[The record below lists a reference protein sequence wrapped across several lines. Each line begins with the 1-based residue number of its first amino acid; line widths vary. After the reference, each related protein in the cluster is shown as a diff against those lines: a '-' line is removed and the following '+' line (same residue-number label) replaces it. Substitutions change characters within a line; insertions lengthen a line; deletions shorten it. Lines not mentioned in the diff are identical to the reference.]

1 VKLRFLA
8 LGGDTPARARMVA
21 CGRFVRAVGL
31 VPILRTDRFELWAPP
46 DTPVRL
52 GRHRRSVLIGFAYD
66 RSSGQALCEAPA
78 TTTRPESVVRDYW
91 GSYVLFA
98 DRPKGHLVLR
108 DPSGAIP
115 VYHRRESSCHIYA
128 SDDGLLWAGSD
139 IVPAPDLDFVRGW
152 LSFPFL
158 RSGRTGAIGVRELTA
173 GRCHIADAA
182 GIREDQV
189 WSPAEHLAKR
199 LIQRPE
205 EAVER
210 LRGELLRCIP
220 RAVPQGQHCF
230 LKISGGLDSA
240 LVAAALA
247 AAGRQFT
254 CINFATRG
262 PEGNERAYAR
272 AVAADVGVDLIELA
286 EEPITIDLEHP
297 PVNRLRP
304 PRHPLLQGLD
314 RAYAV
319 QWSAL
324 GAEAVVDG
332 AGGDNIFA
340 YLNTASP
347 VLDAWACGGV
357 SSVWRAIN
365 DLAVLHS
372 ETLWTTAWFAWRKT
386 RRGTST
392 TWPANHDFLMPGA
405 IAREA
410 DAHPWLE
417 LPPEVRP
424 GAREHVRSIVGIPH
438 FFSDPT
444 PGMPAMLHPLLAQPI
459 VELALRIPTHLWITD
474 GRDRAVAR
482 AAFANLLPEAVRRR
496 RGKGALGEMFRIQFR
511 ELQPALS
518 AFLLK
523 GRLVEAGIVDPDAI
537 DAYLSNSSGW
547 AGYQA
552 IRLLEITAAEQWLR
566 SFD

>member
-1 VKLRFLA
+1 MKLRFLVLA
-8 LGGDTPARARMVA
+8 GDTPARARMVES
-21 CGRFVRAVGL
+21 GRFDCALGL
-31 VPILRTDRFELWAPP
+31 TPILHTSRFELWAPP
-46 DTPVRL
+46 DTPVTL
-52 GRHRRSVLIGFAYD
+52 GRDRRSVLVGFSYD
-66 RSSGQALCEAPA
+66 RLSGQPLCEAPA
-78 TTTRPESVVRDYW
+78 ATTPAESVVRDYW

-98 DRPKGHLVLR
+98 DRPGGHFVLR

-115 VYHRRESSCHIYA
+115 VYHRREGSCHIYA
-128 SDDGLLWAGSD
+128 SDDALLWAGSD
-139 IVPAPDLDFVRGW
+139 IVPTPDLDFVRGW

-158 RSGRTGAIGVRELTA
+158 RSGLTGAIGVRELTA
-173 GRCHIADAA
+173 GRCHTVDAA
-182 GIREDQV
+182 GIREEQV
-189 WSPAEHLAKR
+189 WSPAGQLAKPP
-199 LIQRPE
+199 LVRPE

-210 LRGELLRCIP
+210 LRAELLHCIP
-220 RAVPQGQHCF
+220 RVVPEGQHCF

-254 CINFATRG
+254 GINFATRG

-272 AVAADVGVDLIELA
+272 AVAAHAGVDLIELI
-286 EEPITIDLEHP
+286 EEPIAIDLEHP

-324 GAEAVVDG
+324 GAGAVVDG

-340 YLNTASP
+340 YLNTAAP
-347 VLDAWACGGV
+347 VLDAWACGGA
-357 SSVWRAIN
+357 SSVWRTIN

-372 ETLWTTAWFAWRKT
+372 ETLWATARFAWRKM

-392 TWPANHDFLMPGA
+392 MWPANHDFLMPGA
-405 IAREA
+405 IARES

-417 LPPEVRP
+417 LPPNVRP

-438 FFSDPT
+438 FFSDPA
-444 PGMPAMLHPLLAQPI
+444 PGMPATLHPLLAQPI

-511 ELQPALS
+511 DLQPALS

-523 GRLVEAGIVDPDAI
+523 GRLVEAGIADSRAI
-537 DAYLSNSSGW
+537 DAYLTDSSGW

>member
-1 VKLRFLA
+1 MKFRFLA
-8 LGGDTPARARMVA
+8 LAADTPARARMVES
-21 CGRFVRAVGL
+21 GRSVRAVGL
-31 VPILRTDRFELWAPP
+31 APILHTDRFELWAPP
-46 DTPVRL
+46 DTPVLL
-52 GRHRRSVLIGFAYD
+52 GRDCRSFLVGFAYD
-66 RSSGQALCEAPA
+66 RSSGQLLGEAPA
-78 TTTRPESVVRDYW
+78 AASGMESVVRDYW

-98 DRPKGHLVLR
+98 NRPEGHFVLR

-115 VYHRRESSCHIYA
+115 VYYRSESNCHIYA
-128 SDDGLLWAGSD
+128 SDDALLWAGSE
-139 IVPAPDLDFVRGW
+139 IVPMPDLDFVRGW

-173 GRCHIADAA
+173 GRCHTVDAA
-182 GIREDQV
+182 GIREEQV
-189 WSPAEHLAKR
+189 WSPASHLAKR
-199 LIQRPE
+199 PLLHTE
-205 EAVER
+205 EAAER
-210 LRGELLRCIP
+210 FRAELLHCIP
-220 RAVPQGQHCF
+220 RAVPEGQRCF

-247 AAGRQFT
+247 ASGRQFT
-254 CINFATRG
+254 GINFATRG

-272 AVAADVGVDLIELA
+272 AVAEHAGVDLIELV
-286 EEPITIDLEHP
+286 EEPIAIDLEHP

-314 RAYAV
+314 RAYTL

-340 YLNTASP
+340 YLNTAAP
-347 VLDAWACGGV
+347 VLDGWACGGA

-372 ETLWTTAWFAWRKT
+372 ETLWATAKFAWRKM

-392 TWPANHDFLMPGA
+392 MWPANHDFLMPGA
-405 IAREA
+405 IAREP

-417 LPPEVRP
+417 LPPDVRP

-438 FFSDPT
+438 FFSDPA
-444 PGMPAMLHPLLAQPI
+444 PGMPATLHPLLAQPI

-511 ELQPALS
+511 DLQPALS

-523 GRLVEAGIVDPDAI
+523 GRLVEAGIADPVAI
-537 DAYLSNSSGW
+537 EAYLTDSSGW

-552 IRLLEITAAEQWLR
+552 IRLLEIAAAEQWLR

>member
-1 VKLRFLA
+1 MKFRFLA
-8 LGGDTPARARMVA
+8 LAADTPARARMVES
-21 CGRFVRAVGL
+21 GRSVRAVGL
-31 VPILRTDRFELWAPP
+31 APILHTDRFELWAPP
-46 DTPVRL
+46 DTPVLL
-52 GRHRRSVLIGFAYD
+52 GRDCHSFLVGFAYD
-66 RSSGQALCEAPA
+66 RSSGQLLGEAPA
-78 TTTRPESVVRDYW
+78 AASGMESVVRDYW

-98 DRPKGHLVLR
+98 DRPEGHFVLR

-115 VYHRRESSCHIYA
+115 VYHRRESNCHIFA
-128 SDDGLLWAGSD
+128 SDDALLWAGSE
-139 IVPAPDLDFVRGW
+139 IVPMPDLDFVRGW

-173 GRCHIADAA
+173 GRCHTVDAA
-182 GIREDQV
+182 GIREEQV
-189 WSPAEHLAKR
+189 WSPAGHLAKR
-199 LIQRPE
+199 PLLRPE

-210 LRGELLRCIP
+210 LRAELLHCIP
-220 RAVPQGQHCF
+220 RAVPEGQRCF

-254 CINFATRG
+254 GINFATSG
-262 PEGNERAYAR
+262 PEGNERTYAR
-272 AVAADVGVDLIELA
+272 AVAADAGVNLIELV
-286 EEPITIDLEHP
+286 EEPITIDLDHP

-314 RAYAV
+314 SAYTL

-340 YLNTASP
+340 YLNTAAP
-347 VLDAWACGGV
+347 VLDAWVCGGA

-372 ETLWTTAWFAWRKT
+372 ETFWATARFAWRKT

-392 TWPANHDFLMPGA
+392 MWPANHDFLMPGA
-405 IAREA
+405 IARES

-438 FFSDPT
+438 FFSDPG
-444 PGMPAMLHPLLAQPI
+444 PGMPATLHPLLAQPI

-496 RGKGALGEMFRIQFR
+496 REKGALGEMFRIQFR
-511 ELQPALS
+511 QLQPALS

-552 IRLLEITAAEQWLR
+552 IRLLEIAAAEQWLR

>member
-1 VKLRFLA
+1 MKFRFLA
-8 LGGDTPARARMVA
+8 LAGAPPVRARMVES
-21 CGRFVRAVGL
+21 GRFDRAVGL
-31 VPILRTDRFELWAPP
+31 TRILHTNRFELWSPP
-46 DTPVRL
+46 DTPVML
-52 GRHRRSVLIGFAYD
+52 GRDRRSVLVGLACD
-66 RSSGQALCEAPA
+66 RSSGQPLCEAPA
-78 TTTRPESVVRDYW
+78 AATPAESVVRECW

-98 DRPKGHLVLR
+98 DRPEGHLVLR

-128 SDDGLLWAGSD
+128 SDDGLLWAGSE
-139 IVPAPDLDFVRGW
+139 IAPVPDLDFVRGC

-173 GRCHIADAA
+173 GRCHMADAA
-182 GIREDQV
+182 GIREKQV
-189 WSPAEHLAKR
+189 WSPADHLAKR
-199 LIQRPE
+199 PILRPE

-210 LRGELLRCIP
+210 LRVELLHCIP
-220 RAVPQGQHCF
+220 RVVPEGQRCF

-254 CINFATRG
+254 GINFATRG

-272 AVAADVGVDLIELA
+272 AVAAHAGVDLIELI
-286 EEPITIDLEHP
+286 EEPITIDLEQA

-304 PRHPLLQGLD
+304 PRHPLLQALD

-324 GAEAVVDG
+324 GAGAVVDG

-340 YLNTASP
+340 YLNTAAP
-347 VLDAWACGGV
+347 VLDAWACGGAA
-357 SSVWRAIN
+357 SVWRAIN

-372 ETLWTTAWFAWRKT
+372 ETLWTTATFAWRKT
-386 RRGTST
+386 RCGTST
-392 TWPANHDFLMPGA
+392 MWPANHDFLMPGA
-405 IAREA
+405 IAREP

-417 LPPEVRP
+417 LPSDIRP

-438 FFSDPT
+438 FFSDPV
-444 PGMPAMLHPLLAQPI
+444 PGMPATLHPLLAQPI

-474 GRDRAVAR
+474 GRDRQVAR
-482 AAFANLLPEAVRRR
+482 AAFANFLPEAVCRR
-496 RGKGALGEMFRIQFR
+496 RGKGALGDMFRNQFR

-523 GRLVEAGIVDPDAI
+523 GRLVETGIADPRAI
-537 DAYLSNSSGW
+537 DAYLSDPSEW

-552 IRLLEITAAEQWLR
+552 IRLLEIAAAEQWLR

>member
-1 VKLRFLA
+1 
-8 LGGDTPARARMVA
+8 MVES
-21 CGRFVRAVGL
+21 GRSVRAVGL
-31 VPILRTDRFELWAPP
+31 APILHTDRFELWAPP
-46 DTPVRL
+46 DTPVLL
-52 GRHRRSVLIGFAYD
+52 GRDCRSFLVGFAYD
-66 RSSGQALCEAPA
+66 RSSGQLLGEAPTA
-78 TTTRPESVVRDYW
+78 ASGMESVVRDYW

-98 DRPKGHLVLR
+98 DRPEGHFVLR

-115 VYHRRESSCHIYA
+115 VYHRRESNCHIFA
-128 SDDGLLWAGSD
+128 SDDALLWAGSE
-139 IVPAPDLDFVRGW
+139 IVPMPDLDFVRGW

-173 GRCHIADAA
+173 GRCHTVDAA
-182 GIREDQV
+182 GIREEQV
-189 WSPAEHLAKR
+189 WSPASHLAKR
-199 LIQRPE
+199 PLLHPE
-205 EAVER
+205 EAAER
-210 LRGELLRCIP
+210 FRAELLHCIP
-220 RAVPQGQHCF
+220 RAVPEGQRCF

-247 AAGRQFT
+247 ASGRQFT
-254 CINFATRG
+254 GINFATRG

-272 AVAADVGVDLIELA
+272 AVAEDAGVDLIELV
-286 EEPITIDLEHP
+286 EEPIAIDLEHP

-314 RAYAV
+314 SAYTL
-319 QWSAL
+319 QWSEL

-340 YLNTASP
+340 YLNTAAP
-347 VLDAWACGGV
+347 VLDGWACGGA
-357 SSVWRAIN
+357 SNVWRAIN

-372 ETLWTTAWFAWRKT
+372 ETLWATARFAWRKT

-392 TWPANHDFLMPGA
+392 MWPANHDFLMPGA
-405 IAREA
+405 IAHES

-417 LPPEVRP
+417 LPPDVRP

-438 FFSDPT
+438 FFSDPG
-444 PGMPAMLHPLLAQPI
+444 PGVPATLHPLLAQPI
-459 VELALRIPTHLWITD
+459 VELALRIPTHLWIAG

-482 AAFANLLPEAVRRR
+482 VAFANLLPEAVRRR

-511 ELQPALS
+511 QLQPALS

-523 GRLVEAGIVDPDAI
+523 GRLVGAGIVDPDAI

-552 IRLLEITAAEQWLR
+552 IRLLEIAAAEQWLR

>member
-1 VKLRFLA
+1 MKFRFLA
-8 LGGDTPARARMVA
+8 LAGDPPARARLVEN
-21 CGRFVRAVGL
+21 GWLDRTVGL
-31 VPILRTDRFELWAPP
+31 DPILHTSRFELWAPP
-46 DTPVRL
+46 DTPVTL
-52 GRHRRSVLIGFAYD
+52 GRDRQSGLVGFAFD
-66 RSSGQALCEAPA
+66 RSNGQPLCEAPA
-78 TTTRPESVVRDYW
+78 ATTRPESVVRDCW

-98 DRPKGHLVLR
+98 DRPEGHLVLR

-115 VYHRRESSCHIYA
+115 VYHRRESCCHIYA
-128 SDDGLLWAGSD
+128 SDDALLWAGSD
-139 IVPAPDLDFVRGW
+139 IVPAPDLGFVRGW
-152 LSFPFL
+152 LCFPFL
-158 RSGRTGAIGVRELTA
+158 RSGRTGAIGVSELTA

-182 GIREDQV
+182 GIREEQV
-189 WSPAEHLAKR
+189 WSPADHLAR
-199 LIQRPE
+199 RPILRPE
-205 EAVER
+205 EAAER
-210 LRGELLRCIP
+210 LSAELLHCIP
-220 RAVPQGQHCF
+220 RAVPEGQRCF

-254 CINFATRG
+254 GINFATRG

-272 AVAADVGVDLIELA
+272 AVAADAGVDLIELA
-286 EEPITIDLEHP
+286 EEPITIDLERP

-340 YLNTASP
+340 YLNTAAP
-347 VLDAWACGGV
+347 VLDAWACGGA
-357 SSVWRAIN
+357 SSGWRAIN

-372 ETLWTTAWFAWRKT
+372 ETLWATARFAWRKV

-405 IAREA
+405 IACESN
-410 DAHPWLE
+410 AHPWLE
-417 LPPEVRP
+417 LPPDVRP

-438 FFSDPT
+438 FFSDPA
-444 PGMPAMLHPLLAQPI
+444 PGMPATLHPLLAQPI

-511 ELQPALS
+511 DLQPALS

-523 GRLVEAGIVDPDAI
+523 GRLVEAGIADPVAI
-537 DAYLSNSSGW
+537 EAYLTDSSGW

-552 IRLLEITAAEQWLR
+552 IRLLEIAAAEQWLR